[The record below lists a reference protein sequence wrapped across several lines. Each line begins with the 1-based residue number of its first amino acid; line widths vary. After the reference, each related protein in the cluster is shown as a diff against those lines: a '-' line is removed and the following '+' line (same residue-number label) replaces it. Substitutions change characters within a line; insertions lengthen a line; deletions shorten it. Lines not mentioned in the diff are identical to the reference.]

1 MESQLKNQNNLV
13 IYTHRFGIDEELKLM
28 SGEVEGWQKLLQ
40 VAGQGSFLMSCG
52 KEILSP

>member
-13 IYTHRFGIDEELKLM
+13 IYTHRLGIDEELKLM